1 MKKAVQEKAAEA
13 VQEKESPKK
22 QPAPKKPILRK
33 KAAKAAPAKSEEIY
47 VQFGSGEWRT
57 DDLVRQVKEDYAA
70 QGHRAAGQPG
80 YKQPG
85 RLKGQ
90 FLGQLGAGPG
100 VGGVLLDG
108 GANFQVGGLHGTDH
122 KLVHISGPPASFCP
136 GSRRR

>member
-70 QGHRAAGQPG
+70 QGHRPAGIR
-80 YKQPG
+80 
-85 RLKGQ
+85 RLALYIKPEERR
-90 FLGQLGAGPG
+90 AYY
-100 VGGVLLDG
+100 VINEKV
-108 GANFQVGGLHGTDH
+108 
-122 KLVHISGPPASFCP
+122 SGSVEL
-136 GSRRR
+136 